1 VARSPVYEKGNIWI
15 SFAKAVFYPVT
26 AILGRRRFQGLE
38 NITVSGPIL
47 MVGNHISQLD
57 PVYDAVF
64 VRKAGRWPR
73 FMAKASLWK
82 VPVARNVLVGTRQI
96 PVERNAGAGRA
107 ILDHAIG
114 ALDDGAVVLIY
125 PEGTTTKDPEYWPM
139 KPRAGVAI
147 LALSG
152 DYPVIPFVNWGTHQ
166 VLDTREGKVR
176 FRPFPRRDIVV
187 RAGTPIDLSAYRG
200 KELDARTLLAVTNVI
215 MNAVRDLLAEVRQET
230 PPKRFFDP
238 KKLEKKQAQQVEKA
252 AADSAAG
259 PSAEAAAGEA
269 AATVAPAS
277 PADTILTP
285 ETPKSGDVSGEG
297 TSS

>member
-1 VARSPVYEKGNIWI
+1 MARSPVYEKGNIWI
-15 SFAKAVFYPVT
+15 NFAKAVFYPTT
-26 AILGRRRFQGLE
+26 ALLARRRFEGLA

-64 VRKAGRWPR
+64 VRKSGRWPR

-82 VPVARNVLVGTRQI
+82 VPVAKQVLTGTKQI
-96 PVERNAGAGRA
+96 PVERNAGAGKA

-114 ALDDGAVVLIY
+114 ALEEGSVVLIY

-152 DYPVIPFVNWGTHQ
+152 DFPVIPFVNWGTHEL
-166 VLDTREGKVR
+166 LDTRTKKAR
-176 FRPFPRRDIVV
+176 FRPFPRRQVVV
-187 RAGTPIDLSAYRG
+187 RAGTPIDLSEFRG
-200 KELDARTLLAVTNVI
+200 KEMDARNLLATTNAI
-215 MNAVRDLLAEVRQET
+215 MGAVRDLLAEVRQET

-238 KKLEKKQAQQVEKA
+238 KK
-252 AADSAAG
+252 
-259 PSAEAAAGEA
+259 AEAAAKSAGSADA
-269 AATVAPAS
+269 AKAASEDATGLGAVGSDPTPEVAP
-277 PADTILTP
+277 
-285 ETPKSGDVSGEG
+285 
-297 TSS
+297 